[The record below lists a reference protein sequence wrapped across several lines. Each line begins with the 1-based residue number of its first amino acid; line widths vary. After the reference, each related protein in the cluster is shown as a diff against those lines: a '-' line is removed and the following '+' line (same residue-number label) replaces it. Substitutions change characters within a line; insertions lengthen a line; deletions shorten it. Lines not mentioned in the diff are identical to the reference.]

1 MPSKFFTNQSD
12 NTLENRLTDILK
24 NYDIKNLEFLLGYFR
39 ISGFKKISKYLQ
51 GVDRARILVGIN
63 IDKLTLDAQNRG
75 KELNKHNSE
84 LFQNE
89 FLSQQSDV
97 LKKSQYAQEVDES
110 VSLLVEMLASK
121 QLEIRIS
128 REKNIHA
135 KVYILREK
143 DIKRHNG
150 TTEYRGSIITG
161 SSNLSENGL
170 TKNYEFNVELKDSDD
185 IEFGLYEFEK
195 LWQDAI
201 EISEQDVE
209 NIKSNTYLKE
219 ITPYELY
226 LKFLIEHFG
235 ERIDYDPSVA
245 NDLPKG
251 FMKLAYQIDAVN
263 DGFLKIQKHN
273 GFFLSDVVGLGKTIT
288 TTMIIRKLLSYTKG
302 KILII
307 APPSIKQEWE
317 ETFSKFAIGTAR
329 GYQFVSN
336 GSLNKIKNIEDYE
349 TIIID
354 ESHKFKNWATSRYKE
369 LEKITKENSKYNKK
383 IILISAT
390 PLNNA
395 PMDLANQLYLFQDS
409 RNSTIDSF
417 PNLAEF
423 FSNINDRFKKIIG
436 RKPIDSLDPNQAS
449 AELTVEERQELE
461 ELSKEIGTK
470 ILREVMVRRTRTDIL
485 TFPRY
490 KEDIDRQGLKIPDI
504 NPVELVEYKL
514 DDRLLELFNQTV
526 DILTTQVKYSRYMI
540 LAKLG
545 DHARAEFKLTSNNMP
560 DNIFEVGAKNLADI
574 IRTSSIKALESSFV
588 AFKSMMNNQKKSLE
602 KLIQM
607 FNKDDIFV
615 STDVNV
621 YELADKY
628 DEDEFTDKLDEM
640 VFEGKAKKL
649 SKDDFADGY
658 LDELKADLYFI
669 DKLCKDWGNVNKD
682 PKLDRLKQIIQSNK
696 KDKIVVFTES
706 KKTANYLGQ
715 QLADTEQV
723 LTITSEN
730 RDRLK
735 DTIRENFDANYHKQ
749 KNDYSVIISTDTLSE
764 GVNMHRSNIIYNYD
778 IPWNSTRLMQRI
790 GRINRIGTKHDEIF
804 VYNFKPTAESEKYI
818 ELSKKAFTKLQAF
831 HDALGE
837 DSQIYTQDER
847 VGTKNLYSQ
856 DSFLDIDKELEF
868 LEEIRE
874 FAEQNP
880 KQYREIK
887 KLDNK
892 VRVQRR
898 VDKYKDISFVFIK
911 NDTHK
916 NYYKVADIND
926 LGIRVKAIDF
936 VEMAKNLKAQPDEK
950 PILPIIK
957 KHYQDVTDAY
967 QQYENEINSIIQK
980 QNSVVKDLGTKKNSK
995 DKKALQYLNK
1005 LQLSKQ
1011 ISKELFQQY
1020 KELITNGRYQNLA
1033 KEVLA
1038 IEKDSKDMSIE
1049 FALQKVLE
1057 DKNITT
1063 DKTVTNKI
1071 NKNLE
1076 IILSETFV

>member
-1 MPSKFFTNQSD
+1 MPTKFFTNQSD

-24 NYDIKNLEFLLGYFR
+24 NYDINSIEFLLGYFR
-39 ISGFKKISKYLQ
+39 ISGFKKISKYLK
-51 GVDRARILVGIN
+51 GVEKARILVGIN
-63 IDKLTLDAQNRG
+63 IDKLTAEAHARG
-75 KELNKHNSE
+75 KELNTHNHENFKSSFALE
-84 LFQNE
+84 QA
-89 FLSQQSDV
+89 DV
-97 LKKSQYAQEVDES
+97 LKKSAYTQEVDES
-110 VSLLVEMLASK
+110 VVLLTKMLASK
-121 QLEIRIS
+121 QLEIKIS
-128 REKNIHA
+128 KDKNIHA

-150 TTEYRGSIITG
+150 STEYRGSIITG

-170 TKNYEFNVELKDSDD
+170 SKNYEFNVELKDSDD
-185 IEFGLYEFEK
+185 IAFGLNEFDK
-195 LWQDAI
+195 LWQEAI

-209 NIKSNTYLKE
+209 NIKSQTYLKE
-219 ITPYELY
+219 VTPYELY
-226 LKFLIEHFG
+226 MKFLIEHFG
-235 ERIDYDPSVA
+235 ERIEYDPSVA

-288 TTMIIRKLLSYTKG
+288 ATMIIRKLLSYTRG

-329 GYQFVSN
+329 AYRFISN

-354 ESHKFKNWATSRYKE
+354 ESHKFKNWATERYKE
-369 LEKITKENSKYNKK
+369 LETITKENSKYTKK

-390 PLNNA
+390 PLNNT

-423 FSNINDRFKKIIG
+423 FSNIQDRYKKIIG
-436 RKPIDSLDPNQAS
+436 KKPVNTLDPNQS
-449 AELTVEERQELE
+449 KELTPQEKQDLT

-470 ILREVMVRRTRTDIL
+470 ILREVMVRRTRTDIQ

-490 KEDIDRQGLKIPDI
+490 KKDIDEQGLKIPKI

-514 DDRLLELFNQTV
+514 NSELLSLFNETV
-526 DILTTQVKYSRYMI
+526 DTLSIHIKYSRYMI

-545 DHARAEFKLTSNNMP
+545 EHARTEFKLTSNNMP

-588 AFKSMMNNQKKSLE
+588 AFKAMMRNQKKSLE
-602 KLIQM
+602 KLIDM
-607 FNKDDIFV
+607 FETDEIFV

-628 DEDEFTDKLDEM
+628 EGDEFTDKLDEM
-640 VFEGKAKKL
+640 VFEGRAKKL
-649 SKDDFADGY
+649 SKDDFMDGY
-658 LDELKADLYFI
+658 IDELKSDLYFI
-669 DKLCKDWGNVNKD
+669 EKLLNDWSNIKSD
-682 PKLDRLKQIIQSNK
+682 PKLERLNEILLSNK

-706 KKTANYLGQ
+706 KQTAKYLGEH
-715 QLADTEQV
+715 LSKSNKV

-730 RDRLK
+730 RDKLK
-735 DTIRENFDANYHKQ
+735 DIIRENFDANYHKQ
-749 KNDYSVIISTDTLSE
+749 KNDYNVIISTDTLSE
-764 GVNMHRSNIIYNYD
+764 GVNMHRSNIVYNYD

-837 DSQIYTQDER
+837 DSQIYSQDEK
-847 VGTKNLYSQ
+847 VGTKSLYSQ
-856 DSFLDIDKELEF
+856 DNLLDIDKELIF
-868 LEEIRE
+868 LEEVRE
-874 FAEQNP
+874 FAEKYP
-880 KQYREIK
+880 KEYREIK

-892 VRVQRR
+892 IRVQR
-898 VDKYKDISFVFIK
+898 KSKDIQNLSYVFIK
-911 NDTHK
+911 NDSHK
-916 NYYKVADIND
+916 NYYKIAKNIQD
-926 LGIRVKAIDF
+926 LATNSISVDF
-936 VEMAKNLKAQPDEK
+936 VEMAQGLQANQTEK
-950 PILPIIK
+950 PILPIIN
-957 KHYQDVTDAY
+957 KHYEDVAEAY
-967 QQYENEINSIIQK
+967 TQYENEINGIIQK
-980 QNSVVKDLGTKKNSK
+980 QNFVVQKFSGKKNNK
-995 DKKALQYLNK
+995 DKKSLQYLNK
-1005 LQLSKQ
+1005 LNISKQ
-1011 ISKELFQQY
+1011 ISKKLFKQY
-1020 KELITNGRYQNLA
+1020 EELITNGRYQNLA
-1033 KEVLA
+1033 KDVLA
-1038 IEKDSKDMSIE
+1038 LEKDAKGVNVE
-1049 FALQKVLE
+1049 TALQRLLA
-1057 DKNITT
+1057 DKNINVE
-1063 DKTVTNKI
+1063 KVVTNKI